1 MEPVDGR
8 NMEEHDMFD
17 DIDHANTWLTVVGQ
31 IRGLVRVRH
40 VRPGRQWLWLNQG
53 PLVTMAA

>member
-1 MEPVDGR
+1 
-8 NMEEHDMFD
+8 MEEHDMFD